1 MSRSPLFHIRLTVP
15 VSQET
20 AAALQALA
28 ATSEESVSSVV
39 RRAIRELLRE
49 SGEEQRASR

>member
-1 MSRSPLFHIRLTVP
+1 M
-15 VSQET
+15 
-20 AAALQALA
+20 ALQALA

-49 SGEEQRASR
+49 SREAQRASQ